1 MKQITTLAIVIG
13 SLGLLSFRSA
23 QQDIRGIWKGAYGT
37 ENTITETVVFFKKGN
52 TVEIYCGNDSATKK
66 FKGIYSLTTNNEI
79 TITYKV
85 PGKAT
90 RLTMTGKLNP
100 SKNFVDGD
108 WQVENGENGSFYFHK
123 QANDDNERIVS
134 VKIVTEVK

>member
-1 MKQITTLAIVIG
+1 MKKITTLAIVIG
-13 SLGLLSFRSA
+13 SLSLLSFRSA

-37 ENTITETVVFFKKGN
+37 ENTITETVIFFKKGN
-52 TVEIYCGNDSATKK
+52 TVEIFCASEK
-66 FKGIYSLTTNNEI
+66 FKGTYSLTTNNQI

-85 PGKAT
+85 PGKAA

-108 WQVENGENGSFYFHK
+108 WQIEDGNNGSFYFHK